1 MRVCE
6 FIRRQSDSILSD
18 WAAEVRRL
26 LPVAESLPQPV
37 LLDHVPKL
45 LQALADWLERGGPD
59 PAERFDAS
67 ATRHAIHRLNRAYD
81 VRAMIE
87 EYRVLRSVVQRRAIQ
102 AGIVDPIDWT
112 RFHEAID
119 AAIGEAAYHYADE
132 REREVATQ
140 QERYRL
146 ALDAAR
152 MGTWDYY
159 PLEGRLEW
167 DERCRGLF
175 AVPGDVQ
182 TTYSLFLSMLHP
194 ADRERVERT
203 VSETI
208 ERGGDLGLLEY
219 RAIGLG
225 DHVERWIAA
234 RGRVIASDEKMR
246 AIRLTGTAADISD
259 PKRQDQAREAL
270 LAVVGHDL
278 RSPLNTILFSASL
291 LLRSPGVGD
300 TERRWVE
307 RLERAGDR
315 MVRILD
321 DLTDMMSA
329 RLGAGLSIAPKRDD
343 MGLICEQL
351 VEDMAGAR
359 TDRAIA
365 LRRSGDLAGRWDRGR
380 VLQALG
386 NVVDNA
392 LKHGVGD
399 VQVSAR
405 ANDGEVVVEVAN
417 AGVPIPAADI
427 ATLFKPFRRAPGAKG
442 RGLGLGL
449 FIASEI
455 VHAHGGYID
464 TRSDDRET
472 VFSLHL
478 PREPKSQR
486 SRVTPPV
493 H

>member
-1 MRVCE
+1 
-6 FIRRQSDSILSD
+6 
-18 WAAEVRRL
+18 
-26 LPVAESLPQPV
+26 VADSLPQPV

-45 LQALADWLERGGPD
+45 LQALADWLERGGPE

-81 VRAMIE
+81 VREMID
-87 EYRVLRSVVQRRAIQ
+87 EYRVLRSIVQRRALQ
-102 AGIVDPIDWT
+102 AGIADPIDVA

-119 AAIGEAAYHYADE
+119 AAIGEAAYHYAVE
-132 REREVATQ
+132 REGEVATQ

-152 MGTWDYY
+152 VGTWDYY

-167 DERCRGLF
+167 DERCRELF
-175 AVPGDVQ
+175 AVPADVQ

-203 VSETI
+203 VRETL
-208 ERGGDLGLLEY
+208 EGGGDLGLLEY
-219 RAIGLG
+219 RAIGLE

-234 RGRVIASDEKMR
+234 RGRVIASDDQKR
-246 AIRLTGTAADISD
+246 ATRLTGTAAEVSD
-259 PKRQDQAREAL
+259 QKRQDQAREAL
-270 LAVVGHDL
+270 LAIVGHDL
-278 RSPLNTILFSASL
+278 RNPLNTILFGASL
-291 LLRSPGVGD
+291 LIRSSGVSD
-300 TERRWVE
+300 AERRWAE
-307 RLERAGDR
+307 RLRRAGDR
-315 MVRILD
+315 MTRILD

-329 RLGAGLSIAPKRDD
+329 RLGAGLSIAPERDD

-351 VEDMAGAR
+351 VDDMGAAR
-359 TDRAIA
+359 PDRAIK
-365 LRRSGDLAGRWDRGR
+365 LCRSGDLAGRWDRGR

-399 VQVSAR
+399 VQVSAG

-417 AGVPIPAADI
+417 TGAPIPATDI
-427 ATLFKPFRRAPGAKG
+427 VTLFKPFRRAPGAKG
-442 RGLGLGL
+442 KGLGLGL

-455 VHAHGGYID
+455 IQAHGGHID

-486 SRVTPPV
+486 SLSARTLPSEDDFTA
-493 H
+493 